1 MADIVHRVGIR
12 ASADKTFNALTTL
25 DGLASWWTRETR
37 GDATPGGVIHFQF
50 GDKGFFDMQVLSS
63 EASTGLVWQVQDG
76 PPEWVG
82 TTVHWNLKPE
92 GDMIVVLFR
101 HQGWREVGEFMHHC
115 STKWAIFLMSLKA
128 LLEDGAGLPAPD
140 DVKIDNWN

>member
-37 GDATPGGVIHFQF
+37 GNAAPGGVIHFQF
-50 GDKGFFDMQVLSS
+50 GDKGFFDMRVMSCDAGSS
-63 EASTGLVWQVQDG
+63 LVWQVQDG

-82 TTVHWNLKPE
+82 TTVHWSLKPE
-92 GDMIVVLFR
+92 GDMVVVLFR

-115 STKWAIFLMSLKA
+115 STKWAVFLMSLKS
-128 LLEDGAGLPAPD
+128 LLEDGAGRPAPD